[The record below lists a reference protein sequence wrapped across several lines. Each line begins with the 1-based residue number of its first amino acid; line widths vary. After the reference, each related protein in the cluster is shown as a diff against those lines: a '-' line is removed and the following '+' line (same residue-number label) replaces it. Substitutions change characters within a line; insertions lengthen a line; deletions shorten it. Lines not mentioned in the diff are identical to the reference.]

1 MTFKGKLELS
11 STGTSGIL
19 NQLARQDH
27 SLIMFSALSFRKV
40 RLSDIVMNE
49 TYLHHISCLVFKRP
63 GAYQYDHF
71 QAFWTRAPGK
81 ITHWR
86 QDQDSRPARSVLR
99 CKQGTCKVVPRSMSN
114 FKTATLYFLE
124 YHWGWHVNSIS
135 HRDFVN
141 DFTIRYTPLTTLR
154 SRASS
159 LYGNLLNSVK
169 QRLTQMDFSVEDASN
184 ATQNLWQPTLT
195 LSVGSP
201 IWNNLTSACKF
212 STQNI
217 LVRVGDVHM

>member
-1 MTFKGKLELS
+1 LPILISLNTKNMNTCRAMHIHVILECLRTENSTSTRAFDRKRFKSTWAKSHFRYFIFILNFFIILMPQECYLAQALRYFIFWLSKVTFKGKLELS

-86 QDQDSRPARSVLR
+86 QDQDSRPARSV
-99 CKQGTCKVVPRSMSN
+99 
-114 FKTATLYFLE
+114 
-124 YHWGWHVNSIS
+124 
-135 HRDFVN
+135 
-141 DFTIRYTPLTTLR
+141 
-154 SRASS
+154 
-159 LYGNLLNSVK
+159 
-169 QRLTQMDFSVEDASN
+169 
-184 ATQNLWQPTLT
+184 
-195 LSVGSP
+195 
-201 IWNNLTSACKF
+201 
-212 STQNI
+212 
-217 LVRVGDVHM
+217 